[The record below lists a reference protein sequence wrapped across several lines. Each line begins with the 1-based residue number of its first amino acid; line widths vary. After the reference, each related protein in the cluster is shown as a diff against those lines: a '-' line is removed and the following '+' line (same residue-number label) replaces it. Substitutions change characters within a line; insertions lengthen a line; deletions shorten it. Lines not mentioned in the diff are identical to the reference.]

1 MLIEVKWLKLKDSN
15 SNEIE
20 LYLDWLSEKGII
32 RSEQEKFHARFSEKS
47 DYWKDR
53 FELFKSIYIKP
64 IDNLDIAD
72 FGCGF
77 GGFTISSAQKRGRLF
92 FSDYQFKNVKITWLR
107 LKELALSPF
116 GGGLVSDVRFLP
128 FRDETFD
135 LVSCLEVLEH
145 LGEETSKNENYDYR
159 RDVKRAVKELIR
171 VTKINGHIFVLVP
184 NKMFPLEIHSKT
196 LFGNYFPKFI
206 HKKLWGNVALS
217 FTRNELEKYFEEVRI
232 LKVGSWT
239 RHVKVNSP
247 KFDMT
252 IPLPKFGLYLLGE
265 KI

>member
-1 MLIEVKWLKLKDSN
+1 MDQ
-15 SNEIE
+15 
-20 LYLDWLSEKGII
+20 YLDFLWEKGII
-32 RSEQEKFHARFSEKS
+32 RCEEEKFRARFSEKS
-47 DYWKDR
+47 DYWIDR
-53 FELFKSIYIKP
+53 FNLFKSIYVRP

-77 GGFTISSAQKRGRLF
+77 GGFTICSAQKRGRLI

-107 LKELALSPF
+107 LKELALSQF
-116 GGGLVSDVRFLP
+116 GRGVVSDIRFLP

-145 LGEETSKNENYDYR
+145 VGEETNKNKNYDYR
-159 RDVKRAVKELIR
+159 RDVKRAVNELIR
-171 VTKINGHIFVLVP
+171 VTKKNGHIFVLVP
-184 NKMFPLEIHSKT
+184 NKAFPLEIHSKT

-206 HKKLWGNVALS
+206 HKKLWGNMALS
-217 FTRNELEKYFEEVRI
+217 FTRNELVKYFEGVKI

-239 RHVKVNSP
+239 RHVTVNSL
-247 KFDMT
+247 KFGMT